1 MLINY
6 QGEKCDFT
14 VEKSDRH
21 HPNKINK
28 MTTHICQLYINRAR
42 KKQQNDLDSN
52 GAIQKSRT
60 TDKMQWEQSITSRIF
75 SPKMC
80 YHKNKLRFR
89 VITNAAK

>member
-28 MTTHICQLYINRAR
+28 WPPIFANYTSTGLE